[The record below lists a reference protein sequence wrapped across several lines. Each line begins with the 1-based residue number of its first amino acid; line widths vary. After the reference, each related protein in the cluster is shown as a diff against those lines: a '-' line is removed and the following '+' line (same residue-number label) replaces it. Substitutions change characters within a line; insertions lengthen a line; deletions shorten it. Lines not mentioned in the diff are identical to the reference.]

1 MLSIRFKH
9 TLGFTRYSIL
19 WGIIVFSSSKQN
31 KNNLTKYEEFFV
43 FGLWLEIISRL
54 WKKSV
59 GFLLPI
65 SSFLHVISDAVIL
78 DPSEKKTSDFQEN
91 IWHPLFNASSL
102 HIFSTIL
109 SPSRASY
116 SLCRQTVE
124 IVSEKVSGKEFDIK
138 RERRFVHDCLHLKF
152 LCTFY
157 RWVWSSSPSPPSTS
171 PSLSP
176 QSFTSSSS
184 PPPSSPLSSPPPSTS
199 LSPLSTTQGQR
210 SVCL

>member
-1 MLSIRFKH
+1 M
-9 TLGFTRYSIL
+9 
-19 WGIIVFSSSKQN
+19 IVFSSSFQH
-31 KNNLTKYEEFFV
+31 KNNLTKHEVFFV
-43 FGLWLEIISRL
+43 FGLWLKIISRL

-102 HIFSTIL
+102 NIFSTIL
-109 SPSRASY
+109 SPSQASY
-116 SLCRQTVE
+116 SLCRQTVK

-157 RWVWSSSPSPPSTS
+157 HHQHHHLYRHNHLHHRHHHHHPRHYHHHHHQHHYRHYQQHKGNVQFAFNPICPGLAYPR
-171 PSLSP
+171 PGDFRFVLG
-176 QSFTSSSS
+176 
-184 PPPSSPLSSPPPSTS
+184 
-199 LSPLSTTQGQR
+199 QG
-210 SVCL
+210 SKPFWK